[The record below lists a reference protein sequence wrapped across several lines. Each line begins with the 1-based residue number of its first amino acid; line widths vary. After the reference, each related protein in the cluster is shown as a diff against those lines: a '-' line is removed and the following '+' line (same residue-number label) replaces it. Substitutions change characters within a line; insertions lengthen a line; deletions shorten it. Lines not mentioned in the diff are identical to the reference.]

1 MKNQEKTI
9 SVLQSIINLVPKG
22 FHKMCESSTL
32 GTLFSVKPKNW
43 SKNFLKSPFFAN
55 LHKISIFENQ
65 NPITRLILTCL
76 FSYLTHYAHT
86 YLLISL
92 LKLLHYLA

>member
-22 FHKMCESSTL
+22 FHKMCESSIL

-43 SKNFLKSPFFAN
+43 SKKFLKSPFFAN
-55 LHKISIFENQ
+55 FHNHVFINAKF
-65 NPITRLILTCL
+65 PRLAKVPYFTVDL
-76 FSYLTHYAHT
+76 
-86 YLLISL
+86 
-92 LKLLHYLA
+92 